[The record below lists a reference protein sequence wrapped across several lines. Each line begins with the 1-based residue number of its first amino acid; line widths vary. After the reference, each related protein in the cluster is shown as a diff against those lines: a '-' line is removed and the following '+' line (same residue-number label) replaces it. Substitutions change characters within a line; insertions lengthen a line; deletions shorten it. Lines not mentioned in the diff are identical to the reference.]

1 MTARRR
7 HAPPAEAG
15 QSLVEFAI
23 AAPVTLLIIFG
34 LIAGSLLFYN
44 NVALTDGASAGAR
57 MATIESP
64 LVQVGGTGF
73 CETGV
78 PETIARAVAA
88 GAPDL
93 AVNRAP
99 LCASSATS
107 TRLTQPPAS
116 GEVDIT
122 VTASPDVSAPTSVTV
137 MLTFTERSLAP
148 PFTGSVTMR
157 ASSTDPVEAP

>member
-7 HAPPAEAG
+7 HARRAEAG

-23 AAPVTLLIIFG
+23 AAPVTLLVIFG

-64 LVQVGGTGF
+64 LVEVSGTEY
-73 CETGV
+73 CESGV
-78 PETIARAVAA
+78 PETIARAIAA
-88 GAPDL
+88 GALNLTVD
-93 AVNRAP
+93 RAP
-99 LCASSATS
+99 LCASSATA
-107 TRLTQPPAS
+107 TRLTQTPAS
-116 GEVDIT
+116 GEVNIT

-137 MLTFTERSLAP
+137 TLTFTERGLAP